1 MSAFDIIVSIVMILL
16 SVAVCVTTLSEDKS
30 EKSLGITNGISDVMK
45 QNAGNLA
52 KMSMDKLIVGLST
65 AFLLLGILAFVVNTL
80 AA

>member
-1 MSAFDIIVSIVMILL
+1 MSAFDIIFSIVMILL

-30 EKSLGITNGISDVMK
+30 EKSLGIINGISDVMK

>member
-1 MSAFDIIVSIVMILL
+1 MSVFDIVFSIVMILL
-16 SVAVCVTTLSEDKS
+16 SVAVCVTALSEDKS

>member
-1 MSAFDIIVSIVMILL
+1 MSAFDIIFSIVMILL

-65 AFLLLGILAFVVNTL
+65 AFLLLGTLAFVVNTL

>member
-1 MSAFDIIVSIVMILL
+1 MSAFDIIFSIVMILL

-65 AFLLLGILAFVVNTL
+65 AFLLLGILDFVVNTL

>member
-1 MSAFDIIVSIVMILL
+1 MSVFDIVFSIVMILL
-16 SVAVCVTTLSEDKS
+16 SVVVCVTTLSEDKS

>member
-1 MSAFDIIVSIVMILL
+1 MILL

-65 AFLLLGILAFVVNTL
+65 AFLLLGLLAFVVNTL

>member
-1 MSAFDIIVSIVMILL
+1 MSVFDIVFSIVMILL

-30 EKSLGITNGISDVMK
+30 EKSPGITNGISDVMK

>member
-1 MSAFDIIVSIVMILL
+1 MSAFDIIFSIVMILL

-65 AFLLLGILAFVVNTL
+65 AFLLLGLLAFVVNTL

>member
-1 MSAFDIIVSIVMILL
+1 MSAFDIIFSIVMILL

>member
-1 MSAFDIIVSIVMILL
+1 MSVFDIVFSIVMILL

-65 AFLLLGILAFVVNTL
+65 AFLLLSILAFVVNTL

>member
-1 MSAFDIIVSIVMILL
+1 MSAFDIVFSIVMILL

>member
-1 MSAFDIIVSIVMILL
+1 MSVFDIVFSIVMILL

>member
-1 MSAFDIIVSIVMILL
+1 MSAFDIIFSIVMILL
-16 SVAVCVTTLSEDKS
+16 SVAVCVTTLSEDKP

>member
-1 MSAFDIIVSIVMILL
+1 MSVFDIVFSIVMILL

-65 AFLLLGILAFVVNTL
+65 AFLLLGLLAFVVNTL